1 MKKKLFALLLCF
13 AMIVSVSIPI
23 ALANTGDEPADPP
36 SDAQAPTGTP
46 ASSATPES
54 SVTPESSAT
63 PSTDP
68 AAPATPTP
76 ETTLT
81 PEATLTPTLTPIP
94 TPDLAA
100 MAAALY
106 EQLMAC
112 QTLAGLESVLAGFA
126 EDGADVDA
134 LLAAF
139 TDAQRA
145 AYEEHRAK
153 LETLAAF
160 IPPVDFTKAAAF
172 MPPVKGATL
181 RRGFALNSEPDPA
194 EALKLN
200 KTATA
205 NTDGSY
211 TLSLEAYTTGTVTPT
226 VTNVPTDIILV
237 LDESGSMD
245 YSFGY
250 HYEPALGGSYV
261 SWAYPW
267 PTCYGFNGLSTYY
280 IKLANGSYE
289 EVTNRTRDGNNF
301 DFYRYGP
308 EGNPT
313 YVYPKLNQDPAG
325 VSRTNGYPVVQ
336 FYTRRSITN
345 NEALTMA
352 ARAFSEAV
360 EAKAQAPGNNVD
372 HRIAVVG
379 FSTQSRLYLGSTGI
393 QSPTDAE
400 YRAALQ
406 DMSTSVGAAN
416 VEASINNLL
425 TNGSTYIN
433 LGINKA
439 NSIFAYNPI
448 PANTQRNRVVIVFTD
463 GEPSAGYDDPI
474 AAARTAKQTYGATVY
489 TIGIFSGANVGV
501 LGSLPPSGANRFMHL
516 MSSNYPDASSMSSTG
531 SINPNLNGKSYY
543 LAASD
548 TGALNDIFENISGQ
562 ITNPAIKLGTG
573 TVIKDVIPACFKLQ
587 AGAGQIKIYTAA
599 ANAGGT
605 TFQDKVQVYPVASP
619 SITPVITGEGKTVS
633 VSGFNFDENFV
644 SANPRTGNF
653 YGKKLI
659 IEIIVEPEAGFLG
672 GNGVRTNGAE
682 SGVYSPGTPPTLVKA
697 FPQPTVNVPI
707 KSPQVTVQPKN
718 VYLLSSLTEAQLKA
732 GTTATAGTGAGQ
744 VTLNWDLGNFGLQTW
759 QNEYVDIN
767 TAFTPAIGSGD
778 LTNLTADKTYALTV
792 TIAPKAGSVPSA
804 VNLAATAQSSSPA
817 NIHVNVFKPKL
828 KFRDS
833 EVFYGADAPASPDDY
848 GYNFMGPAAW
858 KHGDDQDTGVT
869 MTGTKPTLT
878 LTYTPEAGTILG
890 SNPGTIN
897 TKHDIKV
904 AVTVSIGET
913 GVTDKTAFVH
923 EACTSACAWDSLSS
937 STNPSSP
944 AFLLHVKTCQ
954 LTIQKN
960 GGAAGEPYVFNIKRN
975 GDDYMTVSITG
986 SGSKTIYELSVGEYT
1001 VEEEGKWSWRYEGS
1015 VTGSASLGS
1024 TKQNDTL
1031 TCTNEQKTDKTK
1043 WLNGYDLEI
1052 NSHSLPAG
1060 SGN

>member
-172 MPPVKGATL
+172 MPPVKGAAL
-181 RRGFALNSEPDPA
+181 RRGFALTGEPDPA
-194 EALKLN
+194 EALKLS
-200 KTATA
+200 KTASA
-205 NTDGSY
+205 NTDDSY
-211 TLSLEAYTTGTVTPT
+211 TLSLEAYTTGTVTNT
-226 VTNVPTDIILV
+226 ETNVPTDIILV

-245 YSFGY
+245 YSFGGTY
-250 HYEPALGGSYV
+250 DPVWGGEYELSGHTY
-261 SWAYPW
+261 
-267 PTCYGFNGLSTYY
+267 YGFNNDSSYFVLV
-280 IKLANGSYE
+280 NGSYYE
-289 EVTNRTRDGNNF
+289 AYRRPQPDSNGF
-301 DFYRYGP
+301 YYYRYRP
-308 EGNPT
+308 GNDWIH
-313 YVYPKLNQDPAG
+313 VYPKLDQNPTG
-325 VSRTNGYPVVQ
+325 VSRQNDDWAVVQ
-336 FYTRRSITN
+336 FYAPRTRNT
-345 NEALTMA
+345 ALKIA
-352 ARAFSEAV
+352 ALAFSEAV
-360 EAKAQAPGNNVD
+360 EAKAQAPGNNVN

-379 FSTQSRLYLGSTGI
+379 FSSESRLYLGSTGI

-605 TFQDKVQVYPVASP
+605 TFQDKVQVYPAASP

-707 KSPQVTVQPKN
+707 KSPVQVTVQDKN

-732 GTTATAGTGAGQ
+732 GTTAAAGTGAGQ

-986 SGSKTIYELSVGEYT
+986 SGSKTIYELPVGEYT

-1015 VTGSASLGS
+1015 ATGSASLGS